1 MNVKTY
7 KNILEAHT
15 AFVLDRYNFLANLQ
29 TAIHKETHV
38 ESLALFD
45 IIKEGNFV
53 ELITGLM
60 EDPDARNREQ
70 ALYTL
75 ANLLALENQEALV
88 QRTKKALLE
97 RIVTVATN
105 LFEPATPVIQKTC
118 AYVYRNLAMV
128 LAKRGWKDLDK
139 DEDGMVRGFC
149 NRVLDAFNGL
159 YGSAP
164 LVSNVSSKAAR
175 SDLLYAAARVSR
187 VRPFG
192 PRLSRVLAEML
203 GSTGACT
210 KALLDMLN
218 NRLSEADGPEKFIP
232 AEYHGEVLDRFL
244 LVLTNDKLSEQTH
257 MEALWGLSNFV
268 VEPDVANQVEAYD
281 ELLDAVLNYA
291 FTHGGATR
299 TNAIWVLANM
309 ISKVTEEDV
318 QYELSLNCAIRTALM
333 NAVSDD
339 DILGDSTAVKVA
351 KEGLALLDKWVELF
365 SDEEELEELE
375 ELEGAHVTKE
385 EAEAFDAAILQQ
397 EGRPVIL
404 SHPPVELPVEH
415 VPTALD
421 LMLEGRTP
429 PSAVVRG
436 LVNQVRAAGV
446 GNWVAIPDN
455 TVLMIEDI
463 TTLQM
468 MGYVIQRGYIGV
480 NPLLM
485 NSI

>member
-15 AFVLDRYNFLANLQ
+15 AFVLDRYNFLANIQ
-29 TAIHKETHV
+29 TAIHKETQV
-38 ESLALFD
+38 ESLSLFD

-97 RIVTVATN
+97 RTVTVADN
-105 LFEPATPVIQKTC
+105 LYTAETPAIQKTC

-139 DEDGMVRGFC
+139 DEDGVVRGFC
-149 NRVLDAFNGL
+149 NRVLDAVNGL
-159 YGSAP
+159 CGDCLLSRIG
-164 LVSNVSSKAAR
+164 SKAAR

-268 VEPDVANQVEAYD
+268 VEPEVADKAALYD
-281 ELLDAVLNYA
+281 ELLDVILDYA
-291 FTHGGATR
+291 FTHGGAMR

-309 ISKVTEEDV
+309 ISKVTDEDV
-318 QYELSLNCAIRTALM
+318 QYELTQNCAVRTALM
-333 NAVSDD
+333 NAVSDAE
-339 DILGDSTAVKVA
+339 ILGDSTAVKVA
-351 KEGLALLDKWVELF
+351 KEGLTLLDKWVELY
-365 SDEEELEELE
+365 SDEEETE
-375 ELEGAHVTKE
+375 ELEGAHVTAE
-385 EAEAFDAAILQQ
+385 EAEAFDAVLKAFQQ
-397 EGRPVIL
+397 EVPIL
-404 SHPPVELPVEH
+404 NDPPCSRSCER

-421 LMLEGRTP
+421 LMLEGRAA
-429 PSAVVRG
+429 PSNVVRA
-436 LVNQVRAAGV
+436 LVGQVRTAGV

-455 TVLMIEDI
+455 TVLTIEDI